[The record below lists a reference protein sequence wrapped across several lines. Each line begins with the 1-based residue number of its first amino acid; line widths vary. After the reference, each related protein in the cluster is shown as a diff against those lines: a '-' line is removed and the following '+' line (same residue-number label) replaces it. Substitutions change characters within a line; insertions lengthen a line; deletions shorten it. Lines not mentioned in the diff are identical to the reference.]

1 VSIDDLIRRAREG
14 EAPAVCVLTGT
25 ERVLVERAVTA
36 LRAAAVADGVPG
48 FNEDLFQGQG
58 LSAQR
63 LVNAARTVP
72 MMAARRFVLVRNADA
87 IAADEQDAL
96 ADYLKKPAPEACVV
110 LVAEKLDGRS
120 KLGRTAR
127 EVQVFYDAE
136 PPRASDMPFL
146 ARREAEAL
154 GHAIDEPAASAL
166 ADALGPDLS
175 ALADALE
182 RLSLYVGAGQ
192 PIREADVV
200 ACIARVRIDSVWALV
215 DAVGAKNLRVAL
227 GAAASLLADREP
239 PLRILALIA
248 RQLRTLTRMRSALQS
263 GLRPQEAAQKA
274 GAPPFKARDLAQLA
288 GRFRADELAR
298 AFALIAQADLDL
310 KGSRVPGP
318 RVLERTLVALCS

>member
-166 ADALGPDLS
+166 AD
-175 ALADALE
+175 
-182 RLSLYVGAGQ
+182 
-192 PIREADVV
+192 VV